1 MEALTQEQIAEY
13 KEAFSLF
20 DKDNDGCITMHELR
34 TVIKQLGQNPTE
46 EDVQEMIREVDAD
59 GNGTVEFNEFL
70 ALMERKLKET
80 DSDDELREAFRVF
93 DKDNDGFISS
103 SELRSV
109 LMNLGENITD
119 EEVDEMIKEA
129 DANGDGQVDYNES
142 RQGRKSERMAI
153 EKAIST
159 GVSYN
164 GGWQAAAFDDAAR
177 VTQQLNVGTLK
188 GVVNA
193 GHMDTLSLSANKMS
207 SPSTAGQHCSA
218 TKAEYHTE
226 LDRLKQAVVMHTG
239 GFQWDLSVDNV
250 ASYACR
256 TNLVKRE
263 EIQVFELSGSKFLI
277 VLP

>member
-1 MEALTQEQIAEY
+1 METLTQEQIAEY

-119 EEVDEMIKEA
+119 EDVDEMIKEA
-129 DANGDGQVDYNES
+129 DVNGDGQVDYAEFV
-142 RQGRKSERMAI
+142 KMM
-153 EKAIST
+153 
-159 GVSYN
+159 SY
-164 GGWQAAAFDDAAR
+164 
-177 VTQQLNVGTLK
+177 
-188 GVVNA
+188 
-193 GHMDTLSLSANKMS
+193 S
-207 SPSTAGQHCSA
+207 
-218 TKAEYHTE
+218 
-226 LDRLKQAVVMHTG
+226 
-239 GFQWDLSVDNV
+239 
-250 ASYACR
+250 
-256 TNLVKRE
+256 
-263 EIQVFELSGSKFLI
+263 
-277 VLP
+277 